1 MTLSSQLN
9 QILPQK
15 FFGFVPLYIGV
26 ELILAVAII
35 NKAGGVYG
43 ILSIITGHPLNFWQ
57 WLYNILAILVL
68 PSYIS
73 GLIHLKNRKNN
84 TRKLSLACLIYVVDS
99 VIGLLYT
106 YYFIYFWFSREDN
119 NPTADPLSQRDNIIA
134 DEVISPSSTQDLNVL
149 ASQSASPGRELF
161 LTVSS
166 TIIITGIRF
175 YFTLVVLSFTK
186 ALLKQDLLNMKYDD
200 GNTEDDEDQLLSGDD
215 GIASK
220 YKKYMY
226 NLEIKSKEILRNFF
240 S

>member
-1 MTLSSQLN
+1 M
-9 QILPQK
+9 
-15 FFGFVPLYIGV
+15 
-26 ELILAVAII
+26 ILAVAII

-84 TRKLSLACLIYVVDS
+84 SRKISLACLVYIADS
-99 VIGLLYT
+99 VVGLLYT
-106 YYFIYFWFSREDN
+106 FYFLYFWFSREDS
-119 NPTADPLSQRDNIIA
+119 NPTADPLSQRDNSIA
-134 DEVISPSSTQDLNVL
+134 EAAIPPSSSQNSAIL
-149 ASQSASPGRELF
+149 ASESASPGRELF
-161 LTVSS
+161 LTLSS
-166 TIIITGIRF
+166 TIIITVIRF
-175 YFTLVVLSFTK
+175 YFTLVVVSFTK
-186 ALLKQDLLNMKYDD
+186 GLLKQDLLNMKYDD
-200 GNTEDDEDQLLSGDD
+200 GNTNDDEEQILSDGD

-226 NLEIKSKEILRNFF
+226 DLEMKSKDVLSNFF

>member
-1 MTLSSQLN
+1 M
-9 QILPQK
+9 
-15 FFGFVPLYIGV
+15 
-26 ELILAVAII
+26 
-35 NKAGGVYG
+35 
-43 ILSIITGHPLNFWQ
+43 
-57 WLYNILAILVL
+57 VL